1 MAPFAFR
8 ILGHSIRIQPA
19 TAADRDCVHANFAAF
34 ADPSPQTAPADLAYD
49 IARAG
54 HGYAVH
60 CTADAQFHAAGLD
73 DLLFRLEKD
82 IVVRLQQQRADLLF
96 LHAAVVEWRGRAMLL
111 AADSG
116 SGKSTTTWALLHHG
130 FGYLSD
136 ELGPVD
142 LGSGRVVPYPHALCL
157 KRPSPPPYE
166 LPGETLHLGRTLHVP
181 TSALPAATV
190 TAPLPVGAVFLLRHD
205 SSLDRPQLRPI
216 SAAEAGARLYL
227 TALNALAHA
236 DRGLDAVLGLA
247 AQVPCYM
254 LISAGLPAT
263 CQLIRETL
271 DRDAPC
277 SSSNC

>member
-1 MAPFAFR
+1 
-8 ILGHSIRIQPA
+8 
-19 TAADRDCVHANFAAF
+19 V
-34 ADPSPQTAPADLAYD
+34 YE
-49 IARAG
+49 IAHEG
-54 HGYAVH
+54 DDYAVGS
-60 CTADAQFHAAGLD
+60 TADKRFHAVGLD

-82 IVVRLQQQRADLLF
+82 IVVRLQQRRTDLLF

-142 LGSGRVVPYPHALCL
+142 LGSGRVLPYPHALCL
-157 KRPSPPPYE
+157 KRPPPPPYE

-181 TSALPAATV
+181 TAALPAATV
-190 TAPLPVGAVFLLRHD
+190 TGPLPVGAVFLLRHN
-205 SSLDRPQLRPI
+205 SNLAQPVLRSV
-216 SAAEAGARLYL
+216 SAAEAGARLYI

-247 AQVPCYM
+247 AQVPCYT
-254 LISAGLPAT
+254 LTTAGLSAT
-263 CQLIRETL
+263 CQLLRETL
-271 DRDAPC
+271 DREASC